1 MRTKLLGDA
10 ITLFVVINPIGLVPL
25 FLALTRDQTP
35 EHRRQIALRSVLLST
50 AVLVVFVV
58 IGQML
63 LDGLGVGVAAFRVGG
78 GLVLL
83 LVALRMVI
91 SETDTRTTSSVPE
104 RGEAPRDVA
113 VFPLAVPLIAGPG
126 AVMAVVLLTDND
138 QFTVVE
144 QAGTTAVLLGVL
156 ALTYVFMRAAG
167 LIQRWIGMTGANVL
181 SRVLGLVL
189 TGLAAETILQGVRV
203 FFRAQ

>member
-1 MRTKLLGDA
+1 MPTKLLGDA

-25 FLALTRDQTP
+25 FLALTRDHTP
-35 EHRRQIALRSVLLST
+35 EHRRQIALRSILIST
-50 AVLVVFVV
+50 GILVVFVV
-58 IGQML
+58 IGQLL

-91 SETDTRTTSSVPE
+91 SETDTRTSSVREPE
-104 RGEAPRDVA
+104 GGPRDIA
-113 VFPLAVPLIAGPG
+113 VFPLALPLIAGPG

-156 ALTYVFMRAAG
+156 ALTYVFMRSASV
-167 LIQRWIGMTGANVL
+167 IQRWIGMTGANVL

-189 TGLAAETILQGVRV
+189 TALAAETILSGLHA
-203 FFRAQ
+203 FFLAH